1 MVFIY
6 AERPDRNPLP
16 ASVPAPGSCGHGRW
30 CHGRRVEQSSGGHVG
45 GGVLPL
51 VCWVRAGCCQPPLL
65 KCNAKGTPCICS
77 VRLVVFL
84 FFKFFCF
91 CFSLQLLN
99 LYAWTFK
106 PLPYVYPPMGI
117 ITVSCRGS
125 VVSRNTQNAVF
136 TLVFPELCFP
146 AISSR
151 ETK

>member
-1 MVFIY
+1 M
-6 AERPDRNPLP
+6 LP
-16 ASVPAPGSCGHGRW
+16 A
-30 CHGRRVEQSSGGHVG
+30 
-45 GGVLPL
+45 
-51 VCWVRAGCCQPPLL
+51 PLL

-84 FFKFFCF
+84 FFLIFLLLFFF
-91 CFSLQLLN
+91 AVIN
-99 LYAWTFK
+99 LYAWTLK

-146 AISSR
+146 VISSR